1 MKLQQKDRARARRRG
16 FAQLK
21 PYLTGEV
28 GEGTY
33 AALAA
38 DLNMTEGAV
47 KTALHRLRREF
58 GVLLRIEV
66 RHSFGQPFRSGH
78 QRRNSAPV
86 RLPRGLGGG

>member
-1 MKLQQKDRARARRRG
+1 M
-16 FAQLK
+16 
-21 PYLTGEV
+21 TGEV

-38 DLNMTEGAV
+38 GLNMTEGAV

-66 RHSFGQPFRSGH
+66 RHSLANPSEQDIKDEIRHLF
-78 QRRNSAPV
+78 AC
-86 RLPRGLGGG
+86 LGG